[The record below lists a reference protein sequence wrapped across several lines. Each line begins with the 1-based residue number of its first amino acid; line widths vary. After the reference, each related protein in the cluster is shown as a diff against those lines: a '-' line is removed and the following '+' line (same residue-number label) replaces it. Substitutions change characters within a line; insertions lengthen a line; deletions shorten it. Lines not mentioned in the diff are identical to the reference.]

1 MKRVTLVLFI
11 LLVSVGFLFA
21 QENVVENLTAH
32 MNFLCSDEMNG
43 RKAGS
48 DEGLIAAQYIF
59 DQFDAMGLNPRMEEF
74 SKGKMRNV
82 VGEIPSKNGK
92 YVIIGAHYDH
102 IGTSWGKVCNGAD
115 DNASGTSA
123 LIEVARMLSADR
135 GNLKYGYLLIGFDGE
150 EQGLLGSKYN
160 ASQLDES
167 GYDAVLMINM
177 DMVGHLEDEGRL
189 ICEGAGTMEGGEQF
203 LRDNQ
208 ITGIGIRSYPQANS
222 NGVMTDTYYY
232 DKAGIPVLNFFTGL
246 ETSEYHRPTDD
257 VETID
262 IPGMA
267 LIVQQIAA
275 LAENVPA
282 QVEPTGVSSYEDKT
296 VSFGITVE
304 EFARSVISFTD
315 GTGVATNTQSAGFFA
330 SLPLTQIIG
339 GNLFVVPE
347 LNFRY
352 YDATMSKNS
361 GYTYQFTLP
370 VSLAYT
376 QKILGIEQ
384 SMQLGP
390 YYSVAF
396 DDESNVH
403 QEAGLKLALMFKPYN
418 NIDMMNHLGI
428 GMSMYYGVANISNSE
443 SCTVDT
449 TSNISFIFAYYF

>member
-48 DEGLIAAQYIF
+48 AEGLVAAQYIF
-59 DQFDAMGLNPRMEEF
+59 DQFEAMGLNPQMEEF

-102 IGTSWGKVCNGAD
+102 IGKSWGKVCNGAD

-135 GNLKYGYLLIGFDGE
+135 GNLKYGVLFIGFDGE

-160 ASQLDES
+160 AGQLDKS

-177 DMVGHLEDEGRL
+177 DMVGHLKDEGRL
-189 ICEGAGTMEGGEQF
+189 ICEGAGTMAGGEAF

-208 ITGIGIRSYPQANS
+208 IDGIGIRSYPQANS

-267 LIVQQIAA
+267 LVVKQIAA
-275 LAENVPA
+275 LAENVPDT
-282 QVEPTGVSSYEDKT
+282 VEPTGVSSYEDKT
-296 VSFGITVE
+296 VSFGVTFEV
-304 EFARSVISFTD
+304 FARSVISFTD
-315 GTGVATNTQSAGFFA
+315 GTSFASDTQSAGLFA
-330 SLPLTQIIG
+330 SFPLTQMIG
-339 GNLFVVPE
+339 GNLFLVPE

-352 YDATMSKNS
+352 YEATMDKEK
-361 GYTYQFTLP
+361 GKTYQFTLP

-384 SMQLGP
+384 SIQLGP
-390 YYSVAF
+390 YYSVVF
-396 DDESNVH
+396 DDNSNMH
-403 QEAGLKLALMFKPYN
+403 QEAGLKFGLTFKPYN
-418 NIDMMNHLGI
+418 NIDIMNHLGI
-428 GMSMYYGVANISNSE
+428 GMYAYYGLANISNSE

-449 TSNISFIFAYYF
+449 TSNMSFVITYSF

>member
-1 MKRVTLVLFI
+1 MLI
-11 LLVSVGFLFA
+11 SVGLLFA

-59 DQFDAMGLNPRMEEF
+59 DQFEEMGLNPRMEEF
-74 SKGKMRNV
+74 TRGKYRNV
-82 VGEIPSKNGK
+82 IGEIPSKNGK
-92 YVIIGAHYDH
+92 YVIVGAHYDH
-102 IGTSWGKVCNGAD
+102 VGTKWGKVYNGAD

-123 LIEVARMLSADR
+123 LIEVARMLSEKKQSLA
-135 GNLKYGYLLIGFDGE
+135 YGYLFIGFDGE
-150 EQGLLGSKYN
+150 EQGLYGSKYN
-160 ASQLDES
+160 AGQLDES
-167 GYDAVLMINM
+167 GYDVVLMINM
-177 DMVGHLEDEGRL
+177 DMVGHLADEGRL
-189 ICEGAGTMEGGEQF
+189 ICEGSATLADGDKF

-208 ITGIGIRSYPQANS
+208 IDGIGIRSYPLANS

-246 ETSEYHRPTDD
+246 ETSEYHRPSDD

-267 LIVQQIAA
+267 LVARQIAT
-275 LAENVPA
+275 LAENVPE
-282 QVEPTGVSSYEDKT
+282 QIVPTGISSYEDKT
-296 VSFGITVE
+296 VSFGITFE
-304 EFARSVISFTD
+304 EFARTVIATTD
-315 GTGVATNTQSAGFFA
+315 GTSFTANTQSAGLIA
-330 SLPLTQIIG
+330 SFPLTQMVG

-347 LNFRY
+347 LNFRLY
-352 YDATMSKNS
+352 YATLNKDS

-390 YYSVAF
+390 YYSIAF
-396 DDESNVH
+396 DDASNMH
-403 QEAGLKLALMFKPYN
+403 QEAGLKFGLVFKPYN
-418 NIDMMNHLGI
+418 NIDIMNHLGI
-428 GMSMYYGVANISNSE
+428 GMYGYYGLVNTGNSDACTTDTTGNMSFVIMYY
-443 SCTVDT
+443 
-449 TSNISFIFAYYF
+449 F